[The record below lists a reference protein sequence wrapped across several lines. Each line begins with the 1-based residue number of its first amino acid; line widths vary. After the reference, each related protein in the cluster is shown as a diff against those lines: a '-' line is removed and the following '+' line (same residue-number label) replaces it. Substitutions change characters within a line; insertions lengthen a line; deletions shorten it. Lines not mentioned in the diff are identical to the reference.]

1 MLYVLNYIE
10 DVEDFKD
17 VSVQTNWVEL
27 LCFMD
32 IFLILDFPDYH
43 GPYVLAKFG
52 YIFGLVWKK
61 IVCDWL
67 KKMFKQDSSLSKI
80 EANMLNALLVN
91 VPVLHMNPEVSQSC
105 RHAVVHSG
113 CTIH

>member
-1 MLYVLNYIE
+1 
-10 DVEDFKD
+10 
-17 VSVQTNWVEL
+17 
-27 LCFMD
+27 
-32 IFLILDFPDYH
+32 
-43 GPYVLAKFG
+43 
-52 YIFGLVWKK
+52 
-61 IVCDWL
+61 
-67 KKMFKQDSSLSKI
+67 MFKQDSSLSKI